1 MVCFGQ
7 MKLVPIP
14 MGAGTE
20 TIRYVL
26 TMVMVIIVGILGA
39 TILAII
45 TGDSI
50 MGIIMEGMMLIG
62 VRITLVV
69 YRQESNS

>member
-7 MKLVPIP
+7 MKLVPIT

-26 TMVMVIIVGILGA
+26 TMAMVIIVGILGA

>member
-1 MVCFGQ
+1 
-7 MKLVPIP
+7 

-26 TMVMVIIVGILGA
+26 TMAMVIIVGILGA